1 MTLPRKEKFEA
12 KDFAEIATYFADQY
26 RIYREMEPP
35 AVLANEHERR
45 LVDFVNDVCRDLEK
59 NGTVRLRDAL
69 IGDLKNPDRVKW
81 QLSLSEMLVRSGE
94 EKKVDEAQTLLDAA
108 VKDLSPAD
116 QKVHAAQI
124 DRIRKELGKN
134 KSDKK

>member
-1 MTLPRKEKFEA
+1 M
-12 KDFAEIATYFADQY
+12 
-26 RIYREMEPP
+26 
-35 AVLANEHERR
+35 
-45 LVDFVNDVCRDLEK
+45 NDVCRDLEK
-59 NGTVRLRDAL
+59 NGTVRLRDAI

-94 EKKVDEAQTLLDAA
+94 EKKLAEAQTLLDAA

-124 DRIRKELGKN
+124 DRIRKELDKN

>member
-1 MTLPRKEKFEA
+1 MTYDEEKV
-12 KDFAEIATYFADQY
+12 DEI
-26 RIYREMEPP
+26 
-35 AVLANEHERR
+35 VLALLYLTSFTQSGITRAWKGQDWDVLNRLHEKG
-45 LVDFVNDVCRDLEK
+45 LISDPKNVNH
-59 NGTVRLRDAL
+59 
-69 IGDLKNPDRVKW
+69 VKW
-81 QLSLSEMLVRSGE
+81 QLSLSQMLVHSGE

-124 DRIRKELGKN
+124 DRIRKELDKN